1 MDLIFS
7 NLGVMIIAYL
17 VALFFYFI
25 VLTIEEELRKFN
37 IKSFNKYVIPCIAL
51 LWFAILLIGFSD
63 SFK

>member
-7 NLGVMIIAYL
+7 SLGMMIIAYL

-25 VLTIEEELRKFN
+25 VLASDDALRKFN
-37 IKSFNKYVIPCIAL
+37 IKSFNEYVIPYIVL